1 VCFQS
6 SNHIG
11 VIPAE
16 AEGRE
21 PESITPGLWL
31 WVPGSPLRGAR
42 NDAMVHVIGLM
53 ESVVYIN

>member
-1 VCFQS
+1 MS
-6 SNHIG
+6 

-31 WVPGSPLRGAR
+31 WIPGSPLRGAP
-42 NDAMVHVIGLM
+42 
-53 ESVVYIN
+53 E